1 MKVLINNNIQ
11 KNIQIINKST
21 LLNYSI
27 QNHDM
32 EQKYKKI
39 CTFYFFLCKPL
50 RNLGYRYAINVGP
63 NIDSGSHKHA

>member
-1 MKVLINNNIQ
+1 MKKKILKKIKNMIKIIIGTCQSVLINNNIQ

-39 CTFYFFLCKPL
+39 YTFYFFM
-50 RNLGYRYAINVGP
+50 
-63 NIDSGSHKHA
+63 